1 MHCLSQ
7 ARQKSWKQ
15 SMADVEV
22 LVLSGRWKT
31 SSRDVVEFEDV
42 VAFCC
47 RGIVSRGGYA
57 DVDK

>member
-1 MHCLSQ
+1 
-7 ARQKSWKQ
+7 
-15 SMADVEV
+15 MADVEV